1 MKVSDL
7 IPDGEGLRRVRHS
20 KSFEKELKDYRKTP
34 EVAKQ
39 LAELIAFRRDP
50 RNDLRAWSKK
60 DEMMRGPLARYRHAH
75 LVYGRTVVIYRIEG
89 DVLYL
94 IALTDHKPI
103 DVAGSRRA
111 SGFADTVQSTMDR
124 IREDVERRFLRMLS
138 ENRIFDHIENVRAL
152 VRSRDPR
159 LVRASFYSYTFRD
172 DYGNDVVL
180 RPIEA
185 RRSTLPLALSRRIIV
200 PSKMTA
206 EDVMDGIRM
215 ALGNGPLR
223 VSPAFVSTV
232 VNASLGDDYLE
243 AVRRGM

>member
-7 IPDGEGLRRVRHS
+7 VPDGEGLRRVRHS
-20 KSFEKELKDYRKTP
+20 KSFEKELKGFKRNP

-50 RNDLRAWSKK
+50 RNDLRGWAKK
-60 DEMMRGPLARYRHAH
+60 DEPMGGPLSKYRHAH
-75 LVYGRTVVIYRIEG
+75 LVYGKAIVIYRTEG

-94 IALTDHKPI
+94 VALSDHKPF
-103 DVAGSRRA
+103 DSTGAKRNDFV
-111 SGFADTVQSTMDR
+111 TNVNSTMDR
-124 IREDVERRFLRMLS
+124 IREDVERRFLKMLA
-138 ENRIFDHIENVRAL
+138 ENRILDHIENVRAL
-152 VRSRDPR
+152 LRSRDPR

-172 DYGNDVVL
+172 DHGNDVTL
-180 RPIEA
+180 RPIES

-200 PSKMTA
+200 PSRMTS

-223 VSPAFVSTV
+223 ISPAFVSTV
-232 VNASLGDDYLE
+232 VNASLDGDYLA
-243 AVRRGM
+243 AVRRGI